1 MKLPSEIPNMILEL
15 KGRYEKIITSNNP
28 AKVIKANEIISAL
41 YALSCGSLVVALNA
55 LGGKGW
61 RKVMIDKKGV
71 KTLSVQLSGIGM
83 IDKTLYNIEQFI
95 AITGALR
102 DSKAKAMM
110 NRYMA
115 EWYSVADNANYRIYS
130 LLKERGT

>member
-1 MKLPSEIPNMILEL
+1 MKLSSEIPNMILEL
-15 KGRYEKIITSNNP
+15 KRRYEKIITSNNP

-71 KTLSVQLSGIGM
+71 KALSVQLSGIGM

-102 DSKAKAMM
+102 DSKSKAMM

-115 EWYSVADNANYRIYS
+115 EWYNVADNANYRIYS